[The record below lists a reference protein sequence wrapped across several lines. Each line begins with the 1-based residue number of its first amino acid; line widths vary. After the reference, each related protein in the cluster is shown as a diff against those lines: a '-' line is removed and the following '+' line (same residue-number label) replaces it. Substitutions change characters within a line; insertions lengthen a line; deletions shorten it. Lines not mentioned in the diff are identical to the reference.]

1 MALHV
6 TVVFGKPISSFIL
19 EPKSICFIS
28 FTFSTRSCSWLYS
41 FPELYYLMVTGG
53 YISWEELDFQLT
65 STVFSDNLIDN
76 MHVTELYTLDVLGFF

>member
-1 MALHV
+1 
-6 TVVFGKPISSFIL
+6 
-19 EPKSICFIS
+19 
-28 FTFSTRSCSWLYS
+28 
-41 FPELYYLMVTGG
+41 MVTGG